1 MSLSC
6 PSTPPRPTTTTP
18 VVPGAIITTTA
29 ADISSVQLKLP
40 PFWEADPPIWFAQV
54 EAQFAT
60 RRITSQKTMFEHVI
74 ASLSPQYAM
83 EVRDLILNP
92 PTSAQYDTLK
102 KQLVKRTAAS
112 EQRRLQQLFNSEEL
126 GDRKPS
132 QLLRRMQQLLGDK
145 VASTDSSFLRELFLQ
160 RLPHNVRMIL
170 AGSGDDVNKDLDKL
184 AALADKVLDVSTP
197 LVSAVATSTAVEEL
211 RAEIAALKTL
221 VESQQ
226 KQSSQ
231 QPRRKTTP
239 RSAYHSRNSSPA
251 RPVTTQPK
259 DNTLCWY
266 HSRFK
271 AAAKKCQSPCSW
283 SGNDQARH

>member
-1 MSLSC
+1 M
-6 PSTPPRPTTTTP
+6 
-18 VVPGAIITTTA
+18 PGLFKNSA
-29 ADISSVQLKLP
+29 AAYV
-40 PFWEADPPIWFAQV
+40 
-54 EAQFAT
+54 
-60 RRITSQKTMFEHVI
+60 H
-74 ASLSPQYAM
+74 
-83 EVRDLILNP
+83 DLILNP

-112 EQRRLQQLFNSEEL
+112 EQHHLQQLFNSEKL

-211 RAEIAALKTL
+211 RAEIAVLKTL

-231 QPRRKTTP
+231 QPRQKTTP
-239 RSAYHSRNSSPA
+239 RSTHHSCNSSPA
-251 RPVTTQPK
+251 RPATTQPK

-266 HSRFK
+266 QSIQGCCQEVSITMLLVGKRPGQALMATSDPGQLNNSHLFYLSDFFLGFRMTKWQKQSLTTGCKQFSHSYSLSKISYIKPWFTPF
-271 AAAKKCQSPCSW
+271 SLGIHP
-283 SGNDQARH
+283 G